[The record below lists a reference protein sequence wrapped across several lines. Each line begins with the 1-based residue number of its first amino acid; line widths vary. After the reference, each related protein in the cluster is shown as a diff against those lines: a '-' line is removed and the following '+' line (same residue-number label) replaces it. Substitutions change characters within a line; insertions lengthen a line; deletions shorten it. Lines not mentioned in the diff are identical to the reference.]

1 MNWEAIG
8 AVGEILGAL
17 GVVVTLVYLA
27 RQIRQNTRVS
37 RADMTKDLYLASRS
51 AILDLTSNDR
61 LAEIWADIRD
71 FENAEE
77 ARRYTFYQ
85 SFFRLYELQFNLA
98 TQGFLDDS
106 IARSYMLVIRMFAG
120 TKYFDQY
127 WQVAQNEFHDA
138 FVEYVNQQIAVARN
152 AAQQGVAADRLPRS

>member
-51 AILDLTSNDR
+51 AILDLASNDR
-61 LAEIWADIRD
+61 LAELWADIRS
-71 FENAEE
+71 FESADE
-77 ARRYTFYQ
+77 ARRYSFYQ

-98 TQGFLDDS
+98 GQGFLDDS
-106 IARSYMLVIRMFAG
+106 IARSYMLVIRMFG
-120 TKYFDQY
+120 RTEHFDAY
-127 WQVAQNEFHDA
+127 WRIAQNEFHEE
-138 FVEYVNQQIAVARN
+138 FVEYVNEQIEIARD